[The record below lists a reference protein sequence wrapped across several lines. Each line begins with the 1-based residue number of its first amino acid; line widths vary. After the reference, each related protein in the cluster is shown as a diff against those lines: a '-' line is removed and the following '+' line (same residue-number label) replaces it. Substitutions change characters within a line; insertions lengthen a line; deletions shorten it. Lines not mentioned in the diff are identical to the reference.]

1 MNNSIIKYWILGCLF
16 FSLQNYIF
24 AKNESEI
31 SSVLNQAKR
40 GTLLKSNIN
49 KDSIPPF
56 IDNANVKLLARAYSD
71 SIVLRIAPKDY
82 TAFVNYTKKGI
93 QIKRSTD
100 NQNFIIIATVFPTPK
115 EKLDANAL
123 KADSFAL
130 MAAGILYGDNT
141 STKGMNLGDINR
153 ANNELFS
160 MGLMLAEFSASAA
173 QLLGFRYTDK
183 NVEKGKVYYY
193 SANIIGEEK
202 FGSMAKVKNEFI
214 EEREPYQFQVV
225 PGDGSLKLKWS
236 KDYNRRQFSFY
247 WIERSNDNKV
257 FYPIIERPL
266 VLFETEVSENA
277 PVFDYVDSFNIV
289 NDQMY
294 YYKFY
299 GGTSF
304 SEYSKPAFA
313 SGMPIDMTPPNPPE
327 LQDVS
332 YSDSTKM
339 FAFTWEFNL
348 DNLSEDLD
356 YYQIMTS
363 RDEDGSFVPLGP
375 KLGLENVGYLHEL
388 IGIWEEK
395 NEGKHYFKIDCYDYK
410 GNKSNTNTA
419 MVIVP
424 DFTNPLTTDNF
435 QGYIDSMGIV
445 RLKWNK
451 SKSADVSG
459 YWLYWTNDP
468 TAEFSL
474 VKQEII
480 TDTSY
485 LYYIPEKSLN
495 KYIYYTVRAEDYNYN
510 RSDACEILKVKKLD
524 KIAPI
529 TPTILGINNDS
540 TRIKLSLSLSQSED
554 VHYNEIYRKSTSET
568 DMAWIK
574 IGSFRLEKT
583 YIDTSALIGM
593 SYQYKIRA
601 IDSVGNKSAF
611 SPVKS
616 GTRSI
621 DNSLAMISDLFIG
634 QNKKTK
640 DVELKW
646 NFKVPESLANNTY
659 TFLVFRSSGMDGVKY
674 YKTVLSSEKVFL
686 DKGSETNV
694 VYNYAIQIQSDD
706 GWKGPISEVKS
717 ILIK

>member
-1 MNNSIIKYWILGCLF
+1 MNNSIIKYWILGCLV

-24 AKNESEI
+24 ANNESEI
-31 SSVLNQAKR
+31 SLVLNQAKR
-40 GTLLKSNIN
+40 GTFIKSNIN

-56 IDNANVKLLARAYSD
+56 IDNATVKLLARTYSD
-71 SIVLRIAPKDY
+71 SIVIRIAPKDY

-100 NQNFIIIATVFPTPK
+100 NQNFINIATVFPTPK

-123 KADSFAL
+123 KADTFAL

-153 ANNELFS
+153 ANNELFG
-160 MGLMLAEFSASAA
+160 MGLMLAEFSASSA
-173 QLLGFRYTDK
+173 QILGFRFVDK
-183 NVEKGKVYYY
+183 NVERGKEYYY
-193 SANIIGEEK
+193 SANIVGEEE
-202 FGSMAKVKNEFI
+202 FGSNIKIKNEYI
-214 EEREPYQFQVV
+214 EQREPYQFKIDA
-225 PGDGSLKLKWS
+225 GDGFLKLVWS
-236 KDYNRRQFSFY
+236 KDYNRRQFSYY
-247 WIERSNDNKV
+247 WIERSNDNKN
-257 FYPIIERPL
+257 FYPILERPL
-266 VLFETEVSENA
+266 VMFETEVSENA
-277 PVFDYVDSFNIV
+277 PVFDYIDSFNIV

-304 SEYSKPAFA
+304 AEYSKPALA
-313 SGMPIDMTPPNPPE
+313 SGTPKDMTPPNPPD

-339 FAFTWEFNL
+339 FIFSWDFNL
-348 DNLSEDLD
+348 DDLSADLD

-363 RDEDGSFVPLGP
+363 RFEDGPFVPLGP
-375 KLGLENVGYLHEL
+375 RLGLEDVGYFHEL
-388 IGIWEEK
+388 IGTWEEK
-395 NEGKHYFKIDCYDYK
+395 NEGKHYFRIDCYDYK
-410 GNKSNTNTA
+410 GNKSTTNTTMA
-419 MVIVP
+419 IVP

-451 SKSADVSG
+451 SKSYDVSG
-459 YWLYWTNDP
+459 YWLYWSNDP
-468 TAEFSL
+468 TNEFSL

-485 LYYIPEKSLN
+485 VYYIPEKSLN
-495 KYIYYTVRAEDYNYN
+495 KYIYYTLRAEDYNYN
-510 RSDACEILKVKKLD
+510 RSDACEILKVRKLD

-540 TRIKLSLSLSQSED
+540 TRIKLTFNLSQSDD
-554 VHYNEIYRKSTSET
+554 VNVNEIFRRSSSKSDT
-568 DMAWIK
+568 AWIK
-574 IGSFRLEKT
+574 IGSFKHDKSYL
-583 YIDTSALIGM
+583 DTSALIGI

-616 GTRSI
+616 AKRSI
-621 DNSLAMISDLFIG
+621 DNSLAMISDLTIE
-634 QNKKTK
+634 QTQKNN
-640 DVELKW
+640 DVDLKW
-646 NFKVPESLANNTY
+646 NFNSPKVLANNQY
-659 TFLVFRSSGMDGVKY
+659 TFLIFRSSGMDGVRY
-674 YKTVLSSEKVFL
+674 YKTLLSSEKVLL
-686 DKGSETNV
+686 DKGLNTNV